1 MRRGRPRLGA
11 QRGSAAI
18 DVPPRVRGVASVNL
32 PGAQG
37 TGLTPAGAGSGVS
50 WLGCLPFSR
59 AYPRGCGEWVIHQRR
74 SNYLYGLPPRV
85 RGVDNSSAS
94 RMRQL
99 ALTPAGAGSGLCQT
113 MSRSIS
119 RAYPRGCGEWQ
130 KPGVFRCVR
139 NGLPPRVRGVV
150 QGPVDCASNDGLT
163 PAGAGSGHRNWS
175 GSIGYW
181 AYPRGCGEWHRGD
194 VPQNFFAGLT
204 PAGAGSG
211 KTAPRAEQAC
221 PAYPRGCGEWSY
233 QPASASRSSA
243 YPRGC
248 GEWGNCAARALTS
261 MGLPPRVRGVARR
274 R

>member
-1 MRRGRPRLGA
+1 M
-11 QRGSAAI
+11 
-18 DVPPRVRGVASVNL
+18 
-32 PGAQG
+32 
-37 TGLTPAGAGSGVS
+37 
-50 WLGCLPFSR
+50 
-59 AYPRGCGEWVIHQRR
+59 IHQRR

-181 AYPRGCGEWHRGD
+181 AYPRGCGEWAPELVRVDRVLGLPPRVRGVAQGGRAAKFLCGAYPRGCGEWQD
-194 VPQNFFAGLT
+194 GAEGRAGMPGLPPRVRGVVVSAGVGVALIGLPPRVRGVGQLRGSGVDLHGLT

-211 KTAPRAEQAC
+211 
-221 PAYPRGCGEWSY
+221 
-233 QPASASRSSA
+233 
-243 YPRGC
+243 
-248 GEWGNCAARALTS
+248 
-261 MGLPPRVRGVARR
+261 
-274 R
+274 